1 MRGSLLRRPAVA
13 AAVLIA
19 VCYGA
24 LAMLLPHPAPT
35 FDEAKYLAIG
45 VNALEGH
52 GPRTAFG
59 ILFLPHSPFWPMVFA
74 APQAALR
81 ASAWPW
87 GHLLNAIAAAATL
100 LLTAW
105 LARPFGQ
112 RAMLLA
118 EAGLVA
124 WLSLFGLARTA
135 RLDVPEAALALA
147 YLAVASSAIDAGTVR
162 RGVLAGAL
170 FAWAFLV
177 KEASL
182 VLLAAP
188 FLAAVAGRRPLGSI
202 ARAGGLV
209 LLTAV
214 PLVSWWFGWYAGQTG
229 RVYAFG
235 LGAGMLLPLAG
246 ALAALGV
253 ALVALG
259 SGPGRARVLP
269 PIERRLAGRRA
280 ALAVAGAMLAAWVVA
295 FLIAFSRSEVQAGRP
310 LLDVPN
316 ILRWARAW
324 AVDLS
329 PVLLIALGLVGAV
342 RAAARGD
349 DRPLPALVA
358 VVAGLP
364 WLLLVAVQGEPPR
377 NDIALISL
385 AAVAGAAGWLE
396 LPGALAGRDRLMA
409 VAGAAAAAVVALVV
423 DLQLAHLGVA
433 TRITR
438 HTLGLGGSALLGAAV
453 GGAAASAPGRRWL
466 LARLQRGWPS
476 GTSPLLLRGVAVAAI
491 AVLSVA
497 VLGVAAPATA
507 TDTARSSTTALA
519 DEVSAWLEGQVPDGA
534 TVMFGSVL
542 ANQVALLLD
551 GRYQLRS
558 LQADLGIADASAP
571 LGIRV
576 GSRAP
581 SDIVAIDRHPRQD
594 AYLVFSA
601 ATALADLRRA
611 QPSVWVYTTGLD
623 TSAPSAV
630 AWLATVPGIRLATV
644 LDSPR
649 GMAPAL
655 QAHIYW
661 VDAAALGAPSA
672 RTFASSAAVNALLDG
687 LGTGPQARAVAAA
700 LLARVTISDGGP
712 AADAALARLRAT
724 AGQ

>member
-1 MRGSLLRRPAVA
+1 M
-13 AAVLIA
+13 VLIA
-19 VCYGA
+19 LCYGA
-24 LAMLLPHPAPT
+24 LAFLLPHPAPT
-35 FDEAKYLAIG
+35 YDEAKYLAIG
-45 VNALEGH
+45 VSALQGH

-59 ILFLPHSPFWPMVFA
+59 VLFLPHSPFWPMLFA
-74 APQAALR
+74 APQVAFG
-81 ASAWPW
+81 ASAWAW
-87 GHLLNAIAAAATL
+87 GYLLNAVAALGVL

-118 EAGLVA
+118 VAALVA

-147 YLAVASSAIDAGTVR
+147 YLAVASSAVDSNLVR
-162 RGVLAGAL
+162 RGILAGVL

-188 FLAAVAGRRPLGSI
+188 FLAAIAARRPLASV

-214 PLVSWWFGWYAGQTG
+214 PLVSWWFTWYAGATG

-235 LGAGMLLPLAG
+235 LGAVALLPTAG
-246 ALAALGV
+246 ALLLLGA

-259 SGPGRARVLP
+259 AGAGGASVLARL
-269 PIERRLAGRRA
+269 ERRLAGRYR
-280 ALAVAGAMLAAWVVA
+280 ALAVGGALLAVWVVA

-310 LLDVPN
+310 LLDLPN
-316 ILRWARAW
+316 ILRWTRAW
-324 AVDLS
+324 AADLG
-329 PVLLIALGLVGAV
+329 PVLLVALGLIGAAWTV
-342 RAAARGD
+342 ARGD

-358 VVAGLP
+358 VTAGLP

-377 NDIALISL
+377 NDLALISL

-396 LPGALAGRDRLMA
+396 LPGALAGRDRLLA
-409 VAGAAAAAVVALVV
+409 LAGAALGAVVALVADV
-423 DLQLAHLGVA
+423 QLAHSGVD

-438 HTLGLGGSALLGAAV
+438 HMLGLGGAALLGAAV
-453 GGAAASAPGRRWL
+453 GGSATSATARSWLVGRLGR
-466 LARLQRGWPS
+466 APS
-476 GTSPLLLRGVAVAAI
+476 ATPSPVLLRGVAVASI
-491 AVLSVA
+491 AALSVA
-497 VLGVAAPATA
+497 VLGVAAPSMVSA
-507 TDTARSSTTALA
+507 TARSSTSALA
-519 DEVSAWLEGQVPDGA
+519 GEAAAWIEGHVPADS

-558 LQADLGIADASAP
+558 LQADLGIVDAGAP

-576 GSRAP
+576 AGRAA
-581 SDIVAIDRHPRQD
+581 SDIVALDRHPRQD
-594 AYLVFSA
+594 AYLVFAAGDVSA
-601 ATALADLRRA
+601 ALQRE
-611 QPSVWVYTTGLD
+611 QPAVWVYTTGLD

-630 AWLATVPGIRLATV
+630 AWLATVPGIRSATV
-644 LDSPR
+644 LESPA
-649 GMAPAL
+649 GMAPPL
-655 QAHIYW
+655 EAHIYW
-661 VDAAALGAPSA
+661 VDLASLAVPSA
-672 RTFASSAAVNALLDG
+672 RTFASSSAVNALLDG
-687 LGTGPQARAVAAA
+687 LGTGPQAQAIAAA
-700 LLARVTISDGGP
+700 LLARVTIYDGGP
-712 AADAALARLRAT
+712 AAGAAMARLRAA